1 MSYLDS
7 VYLRLCV
14 CLCAIKFLL
23 MDLTNETKINK
34 KKKKR
39 VRKNKKWIPYKE
51 LTPEERTLLRQERNR
66 KHLREHLLRTRMAVN
81 TASNSGDY
89 SFLMNAPNVTNEVSF
104 FLQIISV
111 GLRVH
116 RYSCKESSEMGCDEQ
131 LGRG

>member
-1 MSYLDS
+1 MSDLNS
-7 VYLRLCV
+7 VHLRLCV

-66 KHLREHLLRTRMAVN
+66 KHLREHLLRMRIAVN
-81 TASNSGDY
+81 AASNSGDY
-89 SFLMNAPNVTNEVSF
+89 SLLINAPNVTNEVSF
-104 FLQIISV
+104 LLQIIIV

-116 RYSCKESSEMGCDEQ
+116 RHSSKESSEMGCDEQ